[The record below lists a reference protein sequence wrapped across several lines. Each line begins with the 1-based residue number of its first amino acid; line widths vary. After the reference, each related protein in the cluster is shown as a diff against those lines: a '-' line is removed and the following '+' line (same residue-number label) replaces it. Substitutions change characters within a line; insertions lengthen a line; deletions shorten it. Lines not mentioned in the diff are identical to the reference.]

1 MKNYI
6 CIICPAGCHLEID
19 ENLLVTGNKCIRGKD
34 YAISEFKN
42 PKRILTTTIKTM
54 SSDIKRLPVKS
65 SSALPKDLLFE
76 CMKIINSK
84 IIDKNVKIGDI
95 IITDILNT
103 GINIIATKS
112 IQI

>member
-1 MKNYI
+1 MKGYV

-19 ENLLVTGNKCIRGKD
+19 ENLNVTGNQCIRGKN
-34 YAISEFKN
+34 YAISEYID
-42 PKRILTTTIKTM
+42 PKRVLTTTMKTI
-54 SSDIKRLPVKS
+54 SNLNPRLPVKS
-65 SSALPKDLLFE
+65 SSAIPKDLLFE

-95 IITDILNT
+95 IISNILNT
-103 GINIIATKS
+103 GTHIIATKT